1 MRSESLALEAAR
13 PAAGGTLRPPGGQ
26 SPTPREAPGRAA
38 RRHGRRAWLRSAEA
52 RHQAWGYLF
61 LAPMFVLLVV
71 FKFIPMVQAF
81 YLSLT
86 NYDLLSAPRFI
97 GLRNYLTLLGDPLFR
112 QSVAVTA
119 YYVFGTCVLLWLLA
133 LAMALV
139 FNGRLPAKNALRTIY
154 FLPAI
159 VPVVVYAV
167 IWQFMFHPYGLLNV
181 GLQSFGLRPVQ
192 WLTDSRAVMPGFILA
207 GLWRFVPYFMI
218 IYLAGLQNIPHEYYE
233 AAAIDGAA
241 GAQAFRFVTL
251 PLLRPT
257 ILLVIVVSLIL
268 MSKVFTNVL
277 IITGGGPDGATRVL
291 SLFIYQTG
299 FQFFKMGLAS
309 AASIFL
315 LLGTMTFTLLQL
327 RLFRED
333 ARG

>member
-1 MRSESLALEAAR
+1 MRVMDAGTT
-13 PAAGGTLRPPGGQ
+13 PAGAPVQAG
-26 SPTPREAPGRAA
+26 PRA
-38 RRHGRRAWLRSAEA
+38 RRRPWLRSAEA

-61 LAPMFVLLVV
+61 LAPMFLLLVV
-71 FKFIPMVQAF
+71 FKFIPMVQAL

-86 NYDLLSAPRFI
+86 NYDLLSPPKFV
-97 GLRNYLTLLGDPLFR
+97 GLKNYGTLLRDPLFH
-112 QSVAVTA
+112 QSVGVTL
-119 YYVFGTCVLLWLLA
+119 YYVFGTCVFIWFLS

-139 FNGRLPAKNALRTIY
+139 FNAPLPGKNLLRTVY

-167 IWQFMFHPYGLLNV
+167 IWQFLFHPYGLLNV
-181 GLQSFGLRPVQ
+181 ALHAVGVRPIA

-241 GAQAFRFVTL
+241 GGQAFRYVTL

-257 ILLVIVVSLIL
+257 
-268 MSKVFTNVL
+268 VL
-277 IITGGGPDGATRVL
+277 D
-291 SLFIYQTG
+291 
-299 FQFFKMGLAS
+299 
-309 AASIFL
+309 
-315 LLGTMTFTLLQL
+315 
-327 RLFRED
+327 
-333 ARG
+333 

>member
-1 MRSESLALEAAR
+1 MGTLDAGTTTAAGAVPAAAR
-13 PAAGGTLRPPGGQ
+13 VRGRP
-26 SPTPREAPGRAA
+26 
-38 RRHGRRAWLRSAEA
+38 WLRSAEA

-61 LAPMFVLLVV
+61 LAPMFLLLLV
-71 FKFIPMVQAF
+71 FKFIPMIQAM

-86 NYDLLSAPRFI
+86 NYDLLSPPKFV
-97 GLRNYLTLLGDPLFR
+97 GLSNYAALLGDPLFH
-112 QSVAVTA
+112 QSVAVTV
-119 YYVFGTCVLLWLLA
+119 YYVFGTCVFIWVLSLVA
-133 LAMALV
+133 ALV
-139 FNGRLPAKNALRTIY
+139 FNAPLPARNLLRTVY

-159 VPVVVYAV
+159 VPVVVYAI
-167 IWQFMFHPYGLLNV
+167 IWLFLFHPYGLLNV
-181 GLQSFGLRPVQ
+181 ALHAIGLPPVQ
-192 WLTDSRAVMPGFILA
+192 WLADRRAVMPGFILA
-207 GLWRFVPYFMI
+207 ALWRFVPYFMI

-241 GAQAFRFVTL
+241 GGQTFRYVTL

-257 ILLVIVVSLIL
+257 ILLVIVVSIIF

-299 FQFFKMGLAS
+299 FQYFKMGAAS
-309 AASIFL
+309 AASMFL
-315 LLGTMTFTLLQL
+315 LFGTMVVTLLQL
-327 RLFRED
+327 RIFRDD

>member
-1 MRSESLALEAAR
+1 MRSINAGTTSAGVSVTVPAR
-13 PAAGGTLRPPGGQ
+13 
-26 SPTPREAPGRAA
+26 A
-38 RRHGRRAWLRSAEA
+38 RRRRSWLRSAEA

-61 LAPMFVLLVV
+61 LAPMFVLLTV
-71 FKFIPMVQAF
+71 FKFIPMLQAF

-86 NYDLLSAPRFI
+86 SYDLLSPPRFV
-97 GLRNYLTLLGDPLFR
+97 GLRNYVFLLEDPLFH
-112 QSVAVTA
+112 QSVNVTA
-119 YYVFGTCVLLWLLA
+119 YYVFGTCILLWLLS
-133 LAMALV
+133 LGMALL
-139 FNGRLPAKNALRTIY
+139 FNAPLPAKNLLRTMY

-167 IWQFMFHPYGLLNV
+167 IWLFMFHPYGLLNV
-181 GLQSFGLRPVQ
+181 ALQTLGLPAVH
-192 WLTDSRAVMPGFILA
+192 WLSDTHAVMPGFILSA
-207 GLWRFVPYFMI
+207 LWRFVPYFMV

-241 GAQAFRFVTL
+241 GVQAFRFVTL

-257 ILLVIVVSLIL
+257 ILLVVVVSIIL

-309 AASIFL
+309 AASLFL
-315 LLGTMTFTLLQL
+315 LFGTMTFTLLQL

>member
-1 MRSESLALEAAR
+1 MTALDAGTTPAGMPAR
-13 PAAGGTLRPPGGQ
+13 TDPRVRRRPL
-26 SPTPREAPGRAA
+26 SR
-38 RRHGRRAWLRSAEA
+38 WLRSAEA

-61 LAPMFVLLVV
+61 LAPMFLLLVV
-71 FKFIPMVQAF
+71 FKFIPMFQAF

-86 NYDLLSAPRFI
+86 SYDLLSPPRFV
-97 GLRNYLTLLGDPLFR
+97 GLRNYAVLLHDPLFH
-112 QSVAVTA
+112 QSVGVTV
-119 YYVFGTCVLLWLLA
+119 YYVFGTCVFIWVLSLA
-133 LAMALV
+133 AALV
-139 FNGRLPAKNALRTIY
+139 FNAPLPARNALRTMY
-154 FLPAI
+154 FMPAI

-167 IWQFMFHPYGLLNV
+167 VWQFLFHPYGLLNAALQVV
-181 GLQSFGLRPVQ
+181 GVHSIA
-192 WLTDSRAVMPGFILA
+192 WLTDTRAVMPGFILA
-207 GLWRFVPYFMI
+207 ALWRFVPYFMI
-218 IYLAGLQNIPHEYYE
+218 IYLAGLQNIPNEYYE

-241 GAQAFRFVTL
+241 RTQAFRYVTL

-257 ILLVIVVSLIL
+257 ILLVVVVSLIL

>member
-1 MRSESLALEAAR
+1 VRALGAR
-13 PAAGGTLRPPGGQ
+13 TASAELPAKAPASVRRRP
-26 SPTPREAPGRAA
+26 
-38 RRHGRRAWLRSAEA
+38 WLRSAEA

-61 LAPMFVLLVV
+61 LAPMFLLLVV

-86 NYDLLSAPRFI
+86 SYDLLSPPRFV
-97 GLRNYLTLLGDPLFR
+97 GLRNYVTLLEDPLFH
-112 QSVAVTA
+112 QSVSVTA
-119 YYVFGTCVLLWLLA
+119 YYVFGTCILIWILS
-133 LAMALV
+133 LAMALI
-139 FNGRLPAKNALRTIY
+139 FNAPLPVKNVLRTIY
-154 FLPAI
+154 FMPAV
-159 VPVVVYAV
+159 VPVVVYAI
-167 IWQFMFHPYGLLNV
+167 IWLFMFHPYGLLNV
-181 GLQSFGLRPVQ
+181 ALHAVGAPTIH
-192 WLTDSRAVMPGFILA
+192 WLSDTRAVLPGFILSS
-207 GLWRFVPYFMI
+207 LWRFVPYFMI
-218 IYLAGLQNIPHEYYE
+218 IYLAGIQNIPQEYYE

-241 GAQAFRFVTL
+241 GVQAFRFVTL

-257 ILLVIVVSLIL
+257 ILLVIVVSIIF
-268 MSKVFTNVL
+268 MSKVFTNAL

-315 LLGTMTFTLLQL
+315 LFGTMTFTLLQL

>member
-1 MRSESLALEAAR
+1 MRLINAGTTSTGVSVTVAAR
-13 PAAGGTLRPPGGQ
+13 
-26 SPTPREAPGRAA
+26 A
-38 RRHGRRAWLRSAEA
+38 RRRSWLRSAEA

-61 LAPMFVLLVV
+61 LAPMFVLLAV
-71 FKFIPMVQAF
+71 FKFIPMLQAF

-86 NYDLLSAPRFI
+86 SYDLLSPPRFV
-97 GLRNYLTLLGDPLFR
+97 GLRNYLFLLEDPLFH
-112 QSVAVTA
+112 QSVTVTA
-119 YYVFGTCVLLWLLA
+119 YYVFGTCILLWFLSLG
-133 LAMALV
+133 MALL
-139 FNGRLPAKNALRTIY
+139 FTAPLPAKNVLRTMY

-167 IWQFMFHPYGLLNV
+167 IWLFMFHPYGLLNV
-181 GLQSFGLRPVQ
+181 ALRTVGLPAVH
-192 WLTDSRAVMPGFILA
+192 WLSDSRAVMPGFILA
-207 GLWRFVPYFMI
+207 ALWRFVPYFMV

-241 GAQAFRFVTL
+241 GVQAFRFVTL

-257 ILLVIVVSLIL
+257 ILLVIVLSIIL

-277 IITGGGPDGATRVL
+277 IITAGGPDGATRVL

-309 AASIFL
+309 AASLFL
-315 LLGTMTFTLLQL
+315 LFGTMTFTLLQL